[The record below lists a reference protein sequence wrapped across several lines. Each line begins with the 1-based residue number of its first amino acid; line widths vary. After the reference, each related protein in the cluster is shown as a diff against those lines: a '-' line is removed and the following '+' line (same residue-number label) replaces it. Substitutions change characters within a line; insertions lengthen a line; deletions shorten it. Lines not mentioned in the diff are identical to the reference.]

1 MLSTREIKQRIRS
14 VTSIKQITRAMEMV
28 AASRLKKVE
37 SRVHASRAY
46 TDKMRQVLNHLV
58 ASQSLDTTSSC
69 FVDKLG
75 DVPVIMVIL
84 ITADKGLCGAY
95 NNNVIHSFVRFAKE
109 HADKTIKLVLI
120 GKKGYYY
127 FSKKAYSIEKY
138 FPENVEKI
146 GYAKIKGL
154 ASHLIKEYEEGGF
167 GQLHVFFTKFQSMM
181 RFVPTGIRLMPI
193 GKGEFESNEKIQ
205 SGYIFEPS
213 ADQILDR
220 LSPKYIETQIYQCI
234 LESLTSEYAAR
245 RTAMIAATKNAGEV
259 IEDLVRTY
267 NKARQEVITKELL
280 EVVSG
285 AEALIKA

>member
-37 SRVHASRAY
+37 SRVQASRTY
-46 TDKMRQVLNHLV
+46 TDKMRQVLGHLV

-69 FVDKLG
+69 FVDKSG
-75 DVPVIMVIL
+75 EVPVIMAIL

-127 FSKKAYSIEKY
+127 FSKKEYSIEKY

-146 GYAKIKGL
+146 SYTKIKEL
-154 ASHLIKEYEEGGF
+154 ASKLISGYEAGGF

-205 SGYIFEPS
+205 GGYIFEPS

-234 LESLTSEYAAR
+234 LESMTSEYAAR
-245 RTAMIAATKNAGEV
+245 RTAMIAATKNAG
-259 IEDLVRTY
+259 
-267 NKARQEVITKELL
+267 
-280 EVVSG
+280 
-285 AEALIKA
+285 

>member
-37 SRVHASRAY
+37 SRVQASRTY
-46 TDKMRQVLNHLV
+46 TDKMRLVLSHLV

-69 FVDKLG
+69 FVDKSG
-75 DVPVIMVIL
+75 EVPVIMAIL

-127 FSKKAYSIEKY
+127 FSKKEYSIEKY

-146 GYAKIKGL
+146 SYTKIKEL
-154 ASHLIKEYEEGGF
+154 ASKLISGYEAGGF

-193 GKGEFESNEKIQ
+193 GKGEFESNGKIQ
-205 SGYIFEPS
+205 GDYIFEPS

-234 LESLTSEYAAR
+234 LESMTSEYAAR

-267 NKARQEVITKELL
+267 NKVRQEVITKELL